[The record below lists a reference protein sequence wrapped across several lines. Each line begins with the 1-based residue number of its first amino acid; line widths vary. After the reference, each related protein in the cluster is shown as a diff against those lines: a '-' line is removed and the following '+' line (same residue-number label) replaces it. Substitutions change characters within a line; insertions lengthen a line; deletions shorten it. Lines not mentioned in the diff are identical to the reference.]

1 MGGPEFDFEFNG
13 RNFTLP
19 VIPDAPSPPHAYGY
33 TWINRHGGHGFG
45 DMEMV
50 ELNKNLGRYFGT
62 ETGLLI
68 VKAPA
73 DNAFTFQ
80 DGDVIKSIDGR
91 EPKDLHHAVRILS
104 SYEGGETVNFEIMR
118 DKRKQ
123 TITIEVPD
131 DRRSFLVPRPAVAP
145 TSVVIAPGLRVWR
158 EPDERT

>member
-1 MGGPEFDFEFNG
+1 MWNYWSSHNCCQIPRLVGFQGQSLKLPW
-13 RNFTLP
+13 LP
-19 VIPDAPSPPHAYGY
+19 VD
-33 TWINRHGGHGFG
+33 R
-45 DMEMV
+45 
-50 ELNKNLGRYFGT
+50 L
-62 ETGLLI
+62 
-68 VKAPA
+68 
-73 DNAFTFQ
+73 TFQ